1 MKRLLSLIVIAT
13 SLVLLAAC
21 GGGSDAPPETSQPA
35 TAGDAAATSSDGEG
49 SDSGEGAASDDSA
62 STPDAT
68 QDDATQDDAMQDD
81 STPVE
86 PAATAEPEAAPV
98 EPTEAEAVATDD
110 AAEFAPVSFQ
120 DDFGTSIA
128 PIFANKCASCHNAGG
143 PGEAHWRLQ
152 TAADLVDS
160 HQWVSGVVNTQYM
173 PPWPASDLSPAF
185 HDDRSLRPDEIAAIV
200 EWSTAGAPLDV
211 DGATPISAPEGVES
225 LDADVEIGPHE
236 PFQGSPAVVDDYR
249 CLIYDLELTE
259 PAWMQ
264 GFEFVPDKTQIVHH
278 AIGYLA
284 PASAMDQ
291 ALELSAQDDLGGWQ
305 CYGSS
310 GLNDGDDLFLGWAP
324 GQLPTEFPEGSGLLA
339 QPGDFVVLQ
348 IHYHFDTADAP
359 EDASTLKIDWAEG
372 DGLDPIEFD
381 EFLAPAEIPCSS
393 DETGPLCDRETA
405 LVAAYEKYGVPG
417 VLADN
422 INRFCGV
429 TPADFADMTDGI
441 ATSSCEL
448 PIRNAGVIV
457 SVFGHQHEVGKS
469 IRMTLN
475 PGRSD
480 ELVLFDIPD
489 WSFDWQYNYY
499 PVEDILVSPGD
510 TVLLECSWDRD
521 RRDPALEP
529 AYILWADGTNDEM
542 CFATIS
548 TRVMGGGSA
557 GDDAGASDDPFDAAA
572 LRLDLPDE
580 LVSCMAAAGI
590 EVDRPPTRDELDE
603 FVDQLFMCEDAATVG
618 QILADQLAA
627 NFGEI
632 IAPQGG
638 DCLAQGLADK
648 DAARSLLTFTLVDST
663 VEERTPLA
671 ELVGSCIGLSDAL
684 AAFGFPMPESAVAC
698 IDEAGRPVLV
708 QTIIDGELP
717 EEQTLFRTIGPCL
730 TGD

>member
-1 MKRLLSLIVIAT
+1 MKRLVVLVFVTFGAFLI
-13 SLVLLAAC
+13 AAC
-21 GGGSDAPPETSQPA
+21 GGASDQAAEPVADAGVPAADGAPSDNSESEPTAAPIADPTVAPTSSPTPDDGASEAGVSDASADE
-35 TAGDAAATSSDGEG
+35 
-49 SDSGEGAASDDSA
+49 EGADDA
-62 STPDAT
+62 PDAVLE
-68 QDDATQDDAMQDD
+68 
-81 STPVE
+81 VE
-86 PAATAEPEAAPV
+86 
-98 EPTEAEAVATDD
+98 
-110 AAEFAPVSFQ
+110 PVSF
-120 DDFGTSIA
+120 DDNFGTSIA

-143 PGEAHWRLQ
+143 PGETHWRLQ

-160 HQWVSGVVNTQYM
+160 HQWVSTIVDAQYM
-173 PPWPASDLSPAF
+173 PPWPASDLSPTF

-200 EWSTAGAPLDV
+200 EWSAAGAPLDV

-236 PFQGSPAVVDDYR
+236 PFQGSPAVADDYR
-249 CLIYDLELTE
+249 CLIYDLELDE

-284 PASAMDQ
+284 PARAMDQ
-291 ALELSAQDDLGGWQ
+291 ALELSEQDELGGWQ

-348 IHYHFDTADAP
+348 IHYHFDTPDAP

-372 DGLDPIEFD
+372 DDLDPIEFD
-381 EFLAPAEIPCSS
+381 EFLAPAEIPCSTAES
-393 DETGPLCDRETA
+393 GPLCDRDAA

-417 VLADN
+417 VLADS

-448 PIRNAGVIV
+448 PIRNTGEIV

-475 PGRSD
+475 PGRAD
-480 ELVLFDIPD
+480 ERILFDIPD

-499 PVEDILVSPGD
+499 PVESITVEPGD

-548 TRVMGGGSA
+548 TRVMAGESSVGGEAADSSL
-557 GDDAGASDDPFDAAA
+557 DTAA
-572 LRLDLPDE
+572 LQLDLPVD
-580 LVSCMAAAGI
+580 LVDCLAEAGFTT
-590 EVDRPPTRDELDE
+590 DRPPTRAELDG
-603 FVDQLFMCEDAATVG
+603 FVDQLFVCEDADGLG
-618 QILADQLAA
+618 QTLADQLSA

-632 IAPQGG
+632 IAAGG
-638 DCLAQGLADK
+638 ADCLAAGLAERDTV
-648 DAARSLLTFTLVDST
+648 RSLVTFTLIDST

-671 ELVGSCIGLSDAL
+671 ELVGECVALSDAL
-684 AAFGFPMPESAVAC
+684 ASFGFPMPESAVDC
-698 IDEAGRPVLV
+698 IDDAGRPLLV

-730 TGD
+730 SGD